1 MKYAWEITKDPFIP
15 FWSETQ
21 TCANHRVSTVY
32 IGLHRQTTVSFEG
45 IPSFLFATIQI
56 VSSMAALLYENCRLT
71 VRQVFNL
78 PPLTVYFLVSTPNT
92 IQRANN
98 WTERSGE
105 SSSFRTNAAF
115 RKAKPESRRGV
126 QFRKLLERRFLCQNL
141 YSLVKWAVPVLLTVR
156 HRLSKHDRDDNAMI
170 FVH

>member
-15 FWSETQ
+15 FWSVQITGFQ
-21 TCANHRVSTVY
+21 RY

-45 IPSFLFATIQI
+45 IPSLFATIQI